1 MVSGNYELVSV
12 RADEL
17 DVPERR
23 NKNELQTWINELDEE
38 KLHCIGAFA
47 ASKGSCLPTN
57 IHCRV
62 AGCHRLPFCNG
73 GLLEFFLISSRNV
86 EVDRF
91 HVNILRFFSCPS
103 ISWLLTYLLTVLDLE
118 HSQPN

>member
-38 KLHCIGAFA
+38 KLHCIGAFT
-47 ASKGSCLPTN
+47 ASKGSCLTTYV
-57 IHCRV
+57 HCRI
-62 AGCHRLPFCNG
+62 AGCHRLPLCNG
-73 GLLEFFLISSRNV
+73 DLLEIFCLALQKCGMV
-86 EVDRF
+86 
-91 HVNILRFFSCPS
+91 
-103 ISWLLTYLLTVLDLE
+103 LTGTGAGTGVW
-118 HSQPN
+118 QVT

>member
-12 RADEL
+12 RTDEL
-17 DVPERR
+17 DVPEQRI
-23 NKNELQTWINELDEE
+23 KNELQTWINELDEE

-47 ASKGSCLPTN
+47 ASKGSCLPTH

-73 GLLEFFLISSRNV
+73 GLLEFLLISSRNV